1 MGNTEDQGYLDL
13 KVLQRQD
20 THTAHELSE
29 DKWDQSP
36 NEGQRMEAEKGWEG
50 DRHVAEANYFP
61 ERSIPQTDT
70 QTRGR
75 MELWFGKAW

>member
-1 MGNTEDQGYLDL
+1 
-13 KVLQRQD
+13 
-20 THTAHELSE
+20 
-29 DKWDQSP
+29 
-36 NEGQRMEAEKGWEG
+36 MEAEKGWEG

-75 MELWFGKAW
+75 MEFWFGKAW